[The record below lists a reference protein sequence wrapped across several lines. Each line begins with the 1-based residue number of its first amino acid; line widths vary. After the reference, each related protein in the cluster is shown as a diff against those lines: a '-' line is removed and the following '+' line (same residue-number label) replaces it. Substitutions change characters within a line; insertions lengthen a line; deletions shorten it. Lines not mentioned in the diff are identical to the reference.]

1 LKTNSLNNII
11 VNGEIKSIF
20 LDCPRFIIPEKRQ
33 DFLDLAL
40 GNPEN
45 NFFNVEFE
53 LENGEK
59 IIEATVTRCKNGIV
73 VNYPD
78 PYMRRRDPD
87 SMVIGDE
94 EETDKP
100 RFKDIYKEDFSEL
113 RIKTFNWLKKQELII
128 MPFYAGG
135 KDLGYPALL
144 IAPINCAFFALALAD
159 IQGFIPKSQLKEEFL
174 PKAIVYVAPPFRH
187 TFFNGKQVVIHN
199 RLKDLHE
206 VFSYNL
212 YPGPSAK
219 KGVYGILLN
228 IGESEGWVS
237 IHASTVKII
246 TPYENELVIC
256 HEGASGGGK
265 SEMIQQ
271 MHREKDNRILLAEH
285 IITKDRIYLEIKES
299 CEICPVTDDIALAH
313 PKIQNESKKMVVKDA
328 EQGWFVRLD
337 NIKKYGTD
345 PQLERICIHPP
356 EPLLFFN
363 LECIP
368 GATCL
373 IWEHIMDEPGKPC
386 PNPRVILPRKFVPN
400 IIDTPV
406 TVDVRSFG
414 VRTPPCTKKN
424 PSYGIIGIFHLLPPA
439 LAWIWRLVSP
449 RGHANPSITD
459 SEALTSEGVGSY
471 WPFATGKIVKQA
483 NLLLEQILT
492 YTNTRYILIPNQYI
506 GAYKVG
512 FMPEWI
518 TREYL
523 AKRGSTRIKPE
534 QLKASKCSLL
544 GFALESMKVEGTY
557 IPKYLL
563 QVELQPD
570 VGEEAF
576 MEGAKI
582 LTDFF
587 KRELKKFLTKDL
599 HPLGKKIIECCLDD
613 GKVED
618 YISLIPMH

>member
-1 LKTNSLNNII
+1 
-11 VNGEIKSIF
+11 
-20 LDCPRFIIPEKRQ
+20 
-33 DFLDLAL
+33 
-40 GNPEN
+40 
-45 NFFNVEFE
+45 
-53 LENGEK
+53 
-59 IIEATVTRCKNGIV
+59 
-73 VNYPD
+73 
-78 PYMRRRDPD
+78 
-87 SMVIGDE
+87 
-94 EETDKP
+94 
-100 RFKDIYKEDFSEL
+100 
-113 RIKTFNWLKKQELII
+113 
-128 MPFYAGG
+128 
-135 KDLGYPALL
+135 
-144 IAPINCAFFALALAD
+144 
-159 IQGFIPKSQLKEEFL
+159 
-174 PKAIVYVAPPFRH
+174 
-187 TFFNGKQVVIHN
+187 
-199 RLKDLHE
+199 
-206 VFSYNL
+206 
-212 YPGPSAK
+212 
-219 KGVYGILLN
+219 
-228 IGESEGWVS
+228 
-237 IHASTVKII
+237 
-246 TPYENELVIC
+246 
-256 HEGASGGGK
+256 
-265 SEMIQQ
+265 
-271 MHREKDNRILLAEH
+271 
-285 IITKDRIYLEIKES
+285 
-299 CEICPVTDDIALAH
+299 
-313 PKIQNESKKMVVKDA
+313 
-328 EQGWFVRLD
+328 
-337 NIKKYGTD
+337 
-345 PQLERICIHPP
+345 
-356 EPLLFFN
+356 
-363 LECIP
+363 
-368 GATCL
+368 
-373 IWEHIMDEPGKPC
+373 MDEPGKPC